1 MKTIS
6 LLFIIAI
13 TSVTGFCQT
22 ISITGTVKDEQGH
35 PVPLAFVRDAQHY
48 YATYADSA
56 GSFLL
61 KADPASTLVA
71 IAANYADAKVKI
83 DNKATINIVMVK
95 GVGSSANTAANSI
108 GAGNTGASSAF
119 LNKQPLVSQSG
130 SSTAVKIGFNQEAT
144 KGSPY
149 LFASWVHGFA
159 IGTGDSLLYDI
170 NNLYNYDKISGNLLF
185 TKDLN
190 SIMQVNKQGIKYFS
204 LFNGKLHPAVFESAP
219 SVNGKPFIEIMLST
233 PKYKIYK
240 QTDTKLQRANFH
252 TDGVIESGNRY
263 DEYQDAVHYY
273 FVKLP
278 ADKPKQF
285 SLKKKYLKELLG
297 GDADKFI
304 SAQGNREA
312 DDDYLRDL
320 SYSLDR

>member
-1 MKTIS
+1 MKAIILICLFTIIS
-6 LLFIIAI
+6 GYSF
-13 TSVTGFCQT
+13 GQT
-22 ISITGTVKDEQGH
+22 IFIRGTVKDGQGN
-35 PVPLAFVRDAQHY
+35 PIPLAFVRDAKHY
-48 YATYADSA
+48 YATYADSV

-61 KADPASTLVA
+61 KADPSSTLVA
-71 IAANYADAKVKI
+71 IAANYADTKVKI

-95 GVGSSANTAANSI
+95 GVASSTNTAANSI
-108 GAGNTGASSAF
+108 GAGNAGASAAF
-119 LNKQPLVSQSG
+119 LNNQPVVNQSG
-130 SSTAVKIGFNQEAT
+130 ASTAIKAGFNQEAT

-149 LFASWVHGFA
+149 LFANWVHGFA

-170 NNLYNYDKISGNLLF
+170 SNLYNYDKISGNLLF

-219 SVNGKPFIEIMLST
+219 SVNGKPFIEVMLST

-285 SLKKKYLKELLG
+285 SLKKKNLKELLG
-297 GDADKFI
+297 ADADKFI
-304 SAQGNREA
+304 SAQGDREV

-320 SYSLDR
+320 GYSLDQ